1 MNIVGNN
8 KRAVLIFCSLGLLL
22 LVPLV
27 AMQLSEEVNWNT
39 ADFLV
44 AALLLAATGLLLEVI
59 LRKVKNTKQRIVLA
73 AILFVFLVL
82 VWAELAVGIFDSPLS
97 GS

>member
-8 KRAVLIFCSLGLLL
+8 KRAALIMGSLGLLL
-22 LVPLV
+22 LIPLI
-27 AMQLSEEVNWNT
+27 AMQFSDEVNWNT

-44 AALLLAATGLLLEVI
+44 AAFLLAATGLILEFV
-59 LRKVKNTKQRIVLA
+59 LRKVKNTRQRIVLA
-73 AILFVFLVL
+73 AILFVLLLV
-82 VWAELAVGIFDSPLS
+82 VWVELAVGIFGSPLS